1 VFVVSNSRWISQDSK
16 DFVDRNF
23 RAVELVKEWEVVQK
37 EGHVE
42 VVLFPEELTVVG
54 HGESEELC
62 DGNLEEVVDVITLLL
77 QRWCLRIG

>member
-1 VFVVSNSRWISQDSK
+1 MGGRP
-16 DFVDRNF
+16 
-23 RAVELVKEWEVVQK
+23 